1 MWVSK
6 WKEART
12 GRLLPS
18 RAGEIVWPEIPSD
31 YDEFW
36 MLSEEEEKKW
46 QPTGEVNRKK
56 AAAALVKK
64 GPNKRSKRT

>member
-1 MWVSK
+1 MIMW
-6 WKEART
+6 
-12 GRLLPS
+12 PD
-18 RAGEIVWPEIPSD
+18 IPSD

-64 GPNKRSKRT
+64 GPNKRSKRI